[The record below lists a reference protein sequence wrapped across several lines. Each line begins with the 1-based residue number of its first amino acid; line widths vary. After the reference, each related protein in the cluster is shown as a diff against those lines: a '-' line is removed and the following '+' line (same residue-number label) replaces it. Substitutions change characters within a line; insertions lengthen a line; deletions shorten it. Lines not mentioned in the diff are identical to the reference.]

1 MPTLNNGSGN
11 GHVLSHLLLSLGD
24 GAEVARKPHK
34 LEVVGSIPTH
44 PTNFLL
50 VLSYFGLVV
59 ELVDTR
65 DFDQH
70 LLGVK
75 I

>member
-34 LEVVGSIPTH
+34 LEVVGSNPTH
-44 PTNFLL
+44 PTMRGRYAIF
-50 VLSYFGLVV
+50 SC
-59 ELVDTR
+59 
-65 DFDQH
+65 
-70 LLGVK
+70 